1 MRVSSPCNAA
11 HRVSHLA
18 HRGKWREAPIPI
30 IPAYADRHAGA
41 SRDQGRESIAMRES
55 LHVRIRAARIA
66 AGQTQTELARA
77 LGITRASIS
86 QWESGLTIP
95 TIEHLVRLAQATG
108 RPLAWF
114 AAEDSGATAHERDAA
129 PTEMAQ
135 QLARLPAPLRTVA
148 QWHIDRLLRYAASMP
163 AFLLDG
169 ARPPDDPTGLAAW
182 IAELERDICQRLGE
196 PAQPATGEP
205 CVAG

>member
-1 MRVSSPCNAA
+1 
-11 HRVSHLA
+11 
-18 HRGKWREAPIPI
+18 
-30 IPAYADRHAGA
+30 
-41 SRDQGRESIAMRES
+41 MRES
-55 LHVRIRAARIA
+55 LHGRIRAARIA

-114 AAEDSGATAHERDAA
+114 AAEQSADTAHVRDAL
-129 PTEMAQ
+129 PTELVQ
-135 QLARLPAPLRTVA
+135 QLARLPPALRNVA

-163 AFLLDG
+163 ALLLDG
-169 ARPPDDPTGLAAW
+169 TRPPEDPARLGDW
-182 IAELERDICQRLGE
+182 IAELERDMRERLGE
-196 PAQPATGEP
+196 PVHQTTREP